1 MVTIVVIYIHTHIY
15 THILIYLNTVIMLLF
30 MFTDNLYPQS
40 YKWHICQSKTKMM
53 VQKQV
58 LYRKKKK
65 VIHLISTIIA
75 HEAYSKE
82 NLVACWMGS

>member
-1 MVTIVVIYIHTHIY
+1 MAYLPIYNKDDGTEAG
-15 THILIYLNTVIMLLF
+15 TL
-30 MFTDNLYPQS
+30 QE
-40 YKWHICQSKTKMM
+40 
-53 VQKQV
+53 
-58 LYRKKKK
+58 KKKK